1 MSLLYLTRESE
12 PAIQLLMRLPC
23 ALKTKILYIWLNI
36 SATTKKSA
44 TTEIYWY
51 RVISYFLVWYSFEK
65 KKSKDGKANVKTRQ
79 PGMFAFY
86 HLVISHWFC
95 VKKRDQKSVLTIFF
109 AYEKEHKHIWK
120 YYLTRQSKLI
130 ADGFKFNTLRDSIL
144 TQKRPP
150 SALTN

>member
-1 MSLLYLTRESE
+1 MSLLYLTRESQ
-12 PAIQLLMRLPC
+12 PAIQLLKRLPC
-23 ALKTKILYIWLNI
+23 ALKTKIQYIWLNI
-36 SATTKKSA
+36 SATTK
-44 TTEIYWY
+44 IYWY

-95 VKKRDQKSVLTIFF
+95 VQKKRPKKCVDNFF
-109 AYEKEHKHIWK
+109 CLYEKEHKHIWK

-130 ADGFKFNTLRDSIL
+130 ADSFKFNTLPDSIL

-150 SALTN
+150 CALTN